1 MALLV
6 ALWSLLRFAVFIW
19 SIDGLV
25 KEKYCVDRRA
35 RFSDKFLFQVYYE
48 GSPKQ

>member
-19 SIDGLV
+19 SIEGVV
-25 KEKYCVDRRA
+25 KEKYCVGRRA
-35 RFSDKFLFQVYYE
+35 CFSDKFLFEVYFE
-48 GSPKQ
+48 GALKE